1 MFIKSKIDGKEFN
14 SIKDFNVYL
23 RSVKLTQ
30 KQYFTQHDP
39 KFCKSSG
46 KPIEFKTIEQY
57 LLTDF
62 FDKNEIK
69 KWYKANPTEAKQYTI
84 DILKKRKEIK
94 GLSYQMG
101 ETELRSLGLPS
112 PKYFLQTFEDYGF
125 FCAELGIKER
135 YNYSLNISC
144 RLVPESSIIID
155 TREQSNI
162 SFAGAKTEKI
172 EYGDYCLASNPKL
185 SIERKSLPDLIS
197 TLVTNFDR
205 FEREVIRCKEDGGY
219 LVVLCE
225 SALTDALS
233 FDYLPHIKRYT
244 KIKPQ
249 VVFHNIR
256 DLCQRYENI
265 QFAFCDGRKHMKDCI
280 KKILT
285 CINDVSKMDLQYL
298 IKEKKL

>member
-1 MFIKSKIDGKEFN
+1 MFIKSKIDGDEFA
-14 SIKDFNVYL
+14 SVKDFNLYL
-23 RSVKLTQ
+23 RAVKLTQ
-30 KQYFTQHDP
+30 KEYFTKYDP
-39 KFCKSSG
+39 KFCKNSG
-46 KPIEFKTIEQY
+46 KPIEYKNIEQY

-69 KWYKANPTEAKQYTI
+69 KWYEANPEEAKQYTI
-84 DILKKRKEIK
+84 DALKKRKEIK
-94 GLSYQMG
+94 GISQQMG

-112 PKYFLQTFEDYGF
+112 AKYFLQTFGDYGQL
-125 FCAELGIKER
+125 CESLGLRKR
-135 YNYSLNISC
+135 FDYSLGISC
-144 RLVPESSIIID
+144 RLTPESSIIID
-155 TREQSNI
+155 TREQSLI
-162 SFAGAKTEKI
+162 AFAGAKTEKI
-172 EYGDYCLASNPKL
+172 EYGDYCLASNRKL
-185 SIERKSLPDLIS
+185 SVERKSLPDLIS

-225 SALTDALS
+225 STLTDALS
-233 FDYLPHIKRYT
+233 FDYIPHIKKYT

-249 VVFHNIR
+249 IVFHNIR

-285 CINDVSKMDLQYL
+285 CVNDVSQIDLQYL
-298 IKEKKL
+298 IREKKL